1 MKPTIHTSIDAI
13 RQAVAAARARGL
25 TVGLVPTMGALHAGH
40 ASLIQAARADTGFVV
55 VSVFVNPLQFGPA
68 EDFTRYPRPLEDDL
82 QLCQRES
89 VDAVFVPETAEMY
102 PNGFRTLVEVRE
114 LQNVLCGASRPGH
127 FRGVATV
134 VLKLLNIVQ
143 PDIAYFGQKDAQ
155 QARIIQQMV
164 RDLAVPVRLRIC
176 PIIRAAA
183 GLALSS
189 RNQYLDP
196 GQRLQAVVLHQ
207 ALEEARSLVMKGER
221 DAAVVQQAITARI
234 ATAPGAVL
242 DYAAI
247 VDADTLQPVT
257 HLQGSVLIA
266 LAVKFG
272 TTRLIDNMIVSSV

>member
-1 MKPTIHTSIDAI
+1 MPSSSQKPLRCTRMAS
-13 RQAVAAARARGL
+13 ARWSKF
-25 TVGLVPTMGALHAGH
+25 
-40 ASLIQAARADTGFVV
+40 ASCKTF
-55 VSVFVNPLQFGPA
+55 
-68 EDFTRYPRPLEDDL
+68 
-82 QLCQRES
+82 
-89 VDAVFVPETAEMY
+89 
-102 PNGFRTLVEVRE
+102 
-114 LQNVLCGASRPGH
+114 LCGAFRPGH
-127 FRGVATV
+127 FSGVATV

-176 PIIRAAA
+176 PIVRAAD

-189 RNQYLDP
+189 RNQYLDS

-221 DAAVVQQAITARI
+221 DAAVVQQAMTARI
-234 ATAPGAVL
+234 ATAPSAVL

-247 VDADTLQPVT
+247 VDAGTLQPVKR
-257 HLQGSVLIA
+257 LQGSVLLA

-272 TTRLIDNMIVSSV
+272 TTRLIDNMIVSPV